1 MSTHKNIDRICV
13 VVLVLTLLV
22 TVAFMNGEKLGI
34 RVVADEDAESYSGS
48 TYFTENDVDGDWAD
62 NAYTTYIT
70 LDGSGGTIDGNGAYF
85 LDGDLVISNGGWY
98 VLTGTLED
106 GKIIVDAH
114 DSSKV
119 WIRLNGVTVRC
130 SDDACLRVDEADKVF
145 LTLAEDTENSFS
157 SGTDYSEEALA
168 DNTGGTIFSHDD
180 LTINGSGSL
189 SITAGYKH
197 GIDVNDSLVITGGN
211 ITITAPQDGIHVSDS
226 LRFMEASL
234 TIDAGDDA
242 VHSDDELYIESGT
255 VLINSC
261 YEGFEAVTID
271 ITGGDITMYPT
282 DDGIN
287 ANGGSSTMG
296 FGGRGGGGTNGMP
309 SPPDFSDRDMSS
321 MSNTLEGGMP
331 SMPGEMPGTTST
343 DGEMTSGMPS
353 QGEMSSMPGEMSGTT
368 STDGEM
374 TSGMPSQGE
383 MPSTPGEMPGAAQ
396 TENSDTDDTAT
407 DEKEPYIRISGGT
420 LTIINAT
427 GRDADGLDSN
437 GSIYIDGGD
446 IRISLLGDG
455 TNNAID
461 YGSESGGECIV
472 TGGTILAFGGSGM
485 AEEFSE
491 NCTQCAVLYNIG
503 STVQAGTL
511 FSVRDQEGE
520 EIISYTPECSYSSV
534 SFSLPEMTV
543 GETYTVV
550 CGEDSSELTMDSTAV
565 SAGTTAGEN
574 IGGNAGGHAFG
585 MGGMGGMRR
594 GGMGFQNGSAENGSV
609 ENGSAENG
617 STESGSA
624 KSGNPENSSAE
635 SGSTESGNPENGS
648 AESGSTKSGNP
659 ENGSAENGSAES
671 GSTESENP
679 ESGSVEAGVNETG
692 YEHRTR
698 PAGNQAGGN
707 GFIPEDAADT
717 EDQMTEYG
725 GFTALSEFSSEV
737 WLLLGAS
744 VLALI
749 VAILFAKYYRKH

>member
-1 MSTHKNIDRICV
+1 MSTHKNIDRICI

-130 SDDACLRVDEADKVF
+130 SDDACLRVDQADKVF

-271 ITGGDITMYPT
+271 IAGGDITMYPT

-321 MSNTLEGGMP
+321 MSNTSEGGMP
-331 SMPGEMPGTTST
+331 
-343 DGEMTSGMPS
+343 
-353 QGEMSSMPGEMSGTT
+353 SMPGEMSGTT

-503 STVQAGTL
+503 STVEAGTL
-511 FSVRDQEGE
+511 FSLLDQEGE

-550 CGEDSSELTMDSTAV
+550 CGENSSELTMDSTAV
-565 SAGTTAGEN
+565 SAGTTAGEK

-617 STESGSA
+617 STESGS
-624 KSGNPENSSAE
+624 
-635 SGSTESGNPENGS
+635 TESGNPENGS
-648 AESGSTKSGNP
+648 TESGSAKNGNP
-659 ENGSAENGSAES
+659 ENGS
-671 GSTESENP
+671 T
-679 ESGSVEAGVNETG
+679 ESGSVEAEVNETG

-698 PAGNQAGGN
+698 PAGDQAGGN

-749 VAILFAKYYRKH
+749 AAILFAKYYRKH

>member
-1 MSTHKNIDRICV
+1 MSTHKNIDKICV

-114 DSSKV
+114 DSSKF

-130 SDDACLRVDEADKVF
+130 SDDACLRVDQADKVF

-180 LTINGSGSL
+180 LTINGGGSL
-189 SITAGYKH
+189 SITAGFKH
-197 GIDVNDSLVITGGN
+197 GIDVNDSLVITGGT

-271 ITGGDITMYPT
+271 IAGGDITMYPT

-296 FGGRGGGGTNGMP
+296 FGGPGGGGTNGMP

-321 MSNTLEGGMP
+321 MSNTSDSGMP
-331 SMPGEMPGTTST
+331 PMPGEMSGTTST
-343 DGEMTSGMPS
+343 DGEMSGMPS
-353 QGEMSSMPGEMSGTT
+353 QGEMPSMPGEMSGTT

-503 STVQAGTL
+503 STVEAGTL
-511 FSVRDQEGE
+511 FSLLYQEGE

-550 CGEDSSELTMDSTAV
+550 CGENSSELTMDSTAV
-565 SAGTTAGEN
+565 SAGTTAGEK

-585 MGGMGGMRR
+585 MGGMGGMQR

-617 STESGSA
+617 SA
-624 KSGNPENSSAE
+624 KK
-635 SGSTESGNPENGS
+635 GNPENGS
-648 AESGSTKSGNP
+648 TESGS
-659 ENGSAENGSAES
+659 
-671 GSTESENP
+671 
-679 ESGSVEAGVNETG
+679 
-692 YEHRTR
+692 
-698 PAGNQAGGN
+698 AGGK
-707 GFIPEDAADT
+707 GFIPEGAADT
-717 EDQMTEYG
+717 EDQVTEYS

-749 VAILFAKYYRKH
+749 AAILFAKYYRKH

>member
-119 WIRLNGVTVRC
+119 WIRLNGVTVSC
-130 SDDACLRVDEADKVF
+130 SDDACLRVDQADKVF
-145 LTLAEDTENSFS
+145 LTLAEDTENSFT
-157 SGTDYSEEALA
+157 SGTVYSEEALA

-189 SITAGYKH
+189 SITAGFKH
-197 GIDVNDSLVITGGN
+197 GIDVNDSLVITGGT

-271 ITGGDITMYPT
+271 IAGGDITMYPT

-296 FGGRGGGGTNGMP
+296 FGGPGGGGTNGMP

-321 MSNTLEGGMP
+321 MSNTSEGGMP
-331 SMPGEMPGTTST
+331 
-343 DGEMTSGMPS
+343 
-353 QGEMSSMPGEMSGTT
+353 SMPGEMSGTT

-503 STVQAGTL
+503 STVEAGTL
-511 FSVRDQEGE
+511 FSLLDQEGE

-550 CGEDSSELTMDSTAV
+550 CGENSSELTMDSTAV
-565 SAGTTAGEN
+565 SAGTTAGEK

-594 GGMGFQNGSAENGSV
+594 GGMGFQNGSAENGSTKSGNPENGSTESGSAENGIV

-617 STESGSA
+617 STESGS
-624 KSGNPENSSAE
+624 
-635 SGSTESGNPENGS
+635 TESGNPENVS
-648 AESGSTKSGNP
+648 TESGSAKNGNP
-659 ENGSAENGSAES
+659 ENGS
-671 GSTESENP
+671 T
-679 ESGSVEAGVNETG
+679 ESGSVEAEVNETG

-698 PAGNQAGGN
+698 PAGDQAGGK
-707 GFIPEDAADT
+707 GFIPEGAADT
-717 EDQMTEYG
+717 EDQMTEYS

-749 VAILFAKYYRKH
+749 AAILFAKYYRKH

>member
-119 WIRLNGVTVRC
+119 WIRLNGVTVSC
-130 SDDACLRVDEADKVF
+130 SDDACLRVDQADKVF

-197 GIDVNDSLVITGGN
+197 GIDVNDSLVITGGT

-271 ITGGDITMYPT
+271 IAGGDITMYPT

-296 FGGRGGGGTNGMP
+296 FGGPGGGGTNGMP

-321 MSNTLEGGMP
+321 MSNT
-331 SMPGEMPGTTST
+331 S
-343 DGEMTSGMPS
+343 DSGMPP
-353 QGEMSSMPGEMSGTT
+353 MPGEMSGTT

-374 TSGMPSQGE
+374 SGMPSQGE
-383 MPSTPGEMPGAAQ
+383 MPSTPGERPGTTQA
-396 TENSDTDDTAT
+396 ENSDTDDTAT

-503 STVQAGTL
+503 STVEAGTL
-511 FSVRDQEGE
+511 FSLLDQEGE

-550 CGEDSSELTMDSTAV
+550 CGENSSELTMDSTAV
-565 SAGTTAGEN
+565 SAGTTAGEK

-609 ENGSAENG
+609 ENGSVENGSAENG
-617 STESGSA
+617 ST
-624 KSGNPENSSAE
+624 E

-648 AESGSTKSGNP
+648 TESGSAKNGNP
-659 ENGSAENGSAES
+659 ENGS
-671 GSTESENP
+671 T
-679 ESGSVEAGVNETG
+679 ESGSVEAEVNETG

-698 PAGNQAGGN
+698 PAGDQAGGK
-707 GFIPEDAADT
+707 GFIPEGAADT
-717 EDQMTEYG
+717 EDQVTEYS

-749 VAILFAKYYRKH
+749 AAILFAKYYRKH

>member
-114 DSSKV
+114 NSSKV

-130 SDDACLRVDEADKVF
+130 SDDACLRVDQADKVF

-261 YEGFEAVTID
+261 YEGLEAVTID
-271 ITGGDITMYPT
+271 IAGGDITMYPT

-321 MSNTLEGGMP
+321 MSNTSEGGMP
-331 SMPGEMPGTTST
+331 SMPGEMSGTTST
-343 DGEMTSGMPS
+343 DGEMSGMPS

-383 MPSTPGEMPGAAQ
+383 MPSTPGERPGTTQA
-396 TENSDTDDTAT
+396 ENSDTDDTAT

-420 LTIINAT
+420 LTIINET

-503 STVQAGTL
+503 STVEAGTL
-511 FSVRDQEGE
+511 FSLLDQEGE

-550 CGEDSSELTMDSTAV
+550 CGENSSELTMDSTAV
-565 SAGTTAGEN
+565 SAGTTAGEK

-617 STESGSA
+617 STESGS
-624 KSGNPENSSAE
+624 
-635 SGSTESGNPENGS
+635 TESGNPENGS
-648 AESGSTKSGNP
+648 TESGSAKNGNP
-659 ENGSAENGSAES
+659 ENGS
-671 GSTESENP
+671 T
-679 ESGSVEAGVNETG
+679 ESGSVEAEVNETG

-698 PAGNQAGGN
+698 PAGDQAGGK
-707 GFIPEDAADT
+707 GFIPEGAADT
-717 EDQMTEYG
+717 EDQVTEYS

-749 VAILFAKYYRKH
+749 AAILFAKYYRKH

>member
-130 SDDACLRVDEADKVF
+130 SDDACLRVDQADKVF

-197 GIDVNDSLVITGGN
+197 GIDVNDSLVITGGT

-271 ITGGDITMYPT
+271 IAGGNITMYPT

-296 FGGRGGGGTNGMP
+296 FGGPGGGGTNGMP
-309 SPPDFSDRDMSS
+309 SSPDFSDRDMSS
-321 MSNTLEGGMP
+321 MSNTSEGGMP
-331 SMPGEMPGTTST
+331 SMPGEMSGTTST

-550 CGEDSSELTMDSTAV
+550 CGENSSELTMDSTAV
-565 SAGTTAGEN
+565 SAGTTAGEK

-594 GGMGFQNGSAENGSV
+594 GGMGFQNGSAENGSAENGSV

-617 STESGSA
+617 STESGS
-624 KSGNPENSSAE
+624 
-635 SGSTESGNPENGS
+635 TESGNPENGS
-648 AESGSTKSGNP
+648 TESGSAKNGNP
-659 ENGSAENGSAES
+659 ENGS
-671 GSTESENP
+671 T
-679 ESGSVEAGVNETG
+679 ESGSVEAEVNETG

-698 PAGNQAGGN
+698 PAGDQAGGN

-749 VAILFAKYYRKH
+749 AAILFAKYYRKH

>member
-119 WIRLNGVTVRC
+119 WIRLNDVTVSC
-130 SDDACLRVDEADKVF
+130 SDDACLRVDQADKVF

-271 ITGGDITMYPT
+271 IAGGDITMYPT

-296 FGGRGGGGTNGMP
+296 FGGPGGGGTNGMP

-321 MSNTLEGGMP
+321 MSNTSEGGMP
-331 SMPGEMPGTTST
+331 PMPGEMSGTTST
-343 DGEMTSGMPS
+343 DGEMSGMPS
-353 QGEMSSMPGEMSGTT
+353 QGEMPSMPGEMSGTT

-383 MPSTPGEMPGAAQ
+383 MPSTPGERPGTTQA
-396 TENSDTDDTAT
+396 ENSDTDDTAT

-420 LTIINAT
+420 LTIINET

-503 STVQAGTL
+503 STVEAGTL
-511 FSVRDQEGE
+511 FSLLDQEGE

-550 CGEDSSELTMDSTAV
+550 CGENSSELTMDSTAV
-565 SAGTTAGEN
+565 SAGTTAGEK

-617 STESGSA
+617 STESGS
-624 KSGNPENSSAE
+624 
-635 SGSTESGNPENGS
+635 TESGNPENGS
-648 AESGSTKSGNP
+648 TENGSAKNGNP
-659 ENGSAENGSAES
+659 ENGS
-671 GSTESENP
+671 T
-679 ESGSVEAGVNETG
+679 ESGSVEAGVSETG

-698 PAGNQAGGN
+698 PAGDQAGGK
-707 GFIPEDAADT
+707 GFIPEGAADT

-749 VAILFAKYYRKH
+749 AAILFAKYYRKH

>member
-70 LDGSGGTIDGNGAYF
+70 MDGSGGTIDGNGAYF

-114 DSSKV
+114 NSSKV

-130 SDDACLRVDEADKVF
+130 SDDACLRVDQADKVF

-261 YEGFEAVTID
+261 YEGLEAVTIE

-321 MSNTLEGGMP
+321 MSNTSEGGMP
-331 SMPGEMPGTTST
+331 SMPGEMSGTTST
-343 DGEMTSGMPS
+343 DGEMSGMPS
-353 QGEMSSMPGEMSGTT
+353 QGEMSSMPGEMPGTT

-491 NCTQCAVLYNIG
+491 NCMQCAVLYNIG
-503 STVQAGTL
+503 STVEAGTL
-511 FSVRDQEGE
+511 FSLLDQEGE

-550 CGEDSSELTMDSTAV
+550 CGENSSELTMDSTAV
-565 SAGTTAGEN
+565 SAGTTAGEK

-617 STESGSA
+617 STESGS
-624 KSGNPENSSAE
+624 
-635 SGSTESGNPENGS
+635 TESGNPENGS
-648 AESGSTKSGNP
+648 TESGSAKNGNP
-659 ENGSAENGSAES
+659 ENGS
-671 GSTESENP
+671 T
-679 ESGSVEAGVNETG
+679 ESGSVEAEVNETG

-698 PAGNQAGGN
+698 PAGDQAGGN

-749 VAILFAKYYRKH
+749 AAILFAKYYRKH

>member
-114 DSSKV
+114 NSSKV

-130 SDDACLRVDEADKVF
+130 SDDACLRVDQADKVF

-157 SGTDYSEEALA
+157 SGTVYSEEALA

-189 SITAGYKH
+189 SITAGFKH
-197 GIDVNDSLVITGGN
+197 GIDVNDSLVITGGT

-261 YEGFEAVTID
+261 YEGLEAVTIE

-321 MSNTLEGGMP
+321 MSNTSEGGMP
-331 SMPGEMPGTTST
+331 SMPGEMSGTSST
-343 DGEMTSGMPS
+343 DGEMSGMPS
-353 QGEMSSMPGEMSGTT
+353 QGEMPSMPGEMSGTT

-383 MPSTPGEMPGAAQ
+383 MPSTPGERPGTTQA
-396 TENSDTDDTAT
+396 ENSDTDDTAT

-420 LTIINAT
+420 LTIINET

-503 STVQAGTL
+503 STVEAGTL
-511 FSVRDQEGE
+511 FSLLDQEGE

-550 CGEDSSELTMDSTAV
+550 CGENSSELTMDSTAV
-565 SAGTTAGEN
+565 SAGTTAGEK

-594 GGMGFQNGSAENGSV
+594 GGMGFQNGSAENGS
-609 ENGSAENG
+609 AENG
-617 STESGSA
+617 ST
-624 KSGNPENSSAE
+624 E

-648 AESGSTKSGNP
+648 TESGSAKNGNP
-659 ENGSAENGSAES
+659 ENGS
-671 GSTESENP
+671 T
-679 ESGSVEAGVNETG
+679 ESGSVEAEVNETG

-698 PAGNQAGGN
+698 PAGDQAGGK
-707 GFIPEDAADT
+707 GFIPEGAADT
-717 EDQMTEYG
+717 EDQVTEYS

-749 VAILFAKYYRKH
+749 AAILFAKYYRKH

>member
-106 GKIIVDAH
+106 GNIVVDAH

-119 WIRLNGVTVRC
+119 WIRLNGVTVSC
-130 SDDACLRVDEADKVF
+130 SDDACLRVDQADKVF
-145 LTLAEDTENSFS
+145 LTLAEDTENSFT
-157 SGTDYSEEALA
+157 SGTVYSEEALA

-189 SITAGYKH
+189 SITAGFKH
-197 GIDVNDSLVITGGN
+197 GIDVNDSLVITGGT

-271 ITGGDITMYPT
+271 IAGGDITMYPT

-296 FGGRGGGGTNGMP
+296 FGGPGGGGTNGMP

-321 MSNTLEGGMP
+321 MSNTSEGGMPSMLGEMSGKGEMP
-331 SMPGEMPGTTST
+331 SMPGEMSGTTST

-374 TSGMPSQGE
+374 TSGIPSQGE

-503 STVQAGTL
+503 STVEAGTL
-511 FSVRDQEGE
+511 FSLLDQEGE

-550 CGEDSSELTMDSTAV
+550 CGENSSELTMDSTAV
-565 SAGTTAGEN
+565 SAGTTAGEK

-617 STESGSA
+617 STESGS
-624 KSGNPENSSAE
+624 
-635 SGSTESGNPENGS
+635 TESGNPENGS
-648 AESGSTKSGNP
+648 TENGSAKNGNP
-659 ENGSAENGSAES
+659 ENGS
-671 GSTESENP
+671 T
-679 ESGSVEAGVNETG
+679 ESGSVEAGVSETG

-698 PAGNQAGGN
+698 PARDQAGGK
-707 GFIPEDAADT
+707 GFIPEGAADT
-717 EDQMTEYG
+717 EDQVTEYS

-749 VAILFAKYYRKH
+749 AAILFAKYYRKH

>member
-1 MSTHKNIDRICV
+1 
-13 VVLVLTLLV
+13 
-22 TVAFMNGEKLGI
+22 
-34 RVVADEDAESYSGS
+34 
-48 TYFTENDVDGDWAD
+48 
-62 NAYTTYIT
+62 
-70 LDGSGGTIDGNGAYF
+70 
-85 LDGDLVISNGGWY
+85 
-98 VLTGTLED
+98 
-106 GKIIVDAH
+106 
-114 DSSKV
+114 
-119 WIRLNGVTVRC
+119 
-130 SDDACLRVDEADKVF
+130 
-145 LTLAEDTENSFS
+145 
-157 SGTDYSEEALA
+157 
-168 DNTGGTIFSHDD
+168 
-180 LTINGSGSL
+180 
-189 SITAGYKH
+189 
-197 GIDVNDSLVITGGN
+197 
-211 ITITAPQDGIHVSDS
+211 
-226 LRFMEASL
+226 
-234 TIDAGDDA
+234 
-242 VHSDDELYIESGT
+242 
-255 VLINSC
+255 
-261 YEGFEAVTID
+261 
-271 ITGGDITMYPT
+271 MYPT

-309 SPPDFSDRDMSS
+309 SMPGEMSGTTS
-321 MSNTLEGGMP
+321 TDGEMSGMPSQGEMP
-331 SMPGEMPGTTST
+331 SMPGEMSGTSST
-343 DGEMTSGMPS
+343 DEEMTSGMPS

-383 MPSTPGEMPGAAQ
+383 MPSTPGEMPGTTRA
-396 TENSDTDDTAT
+396 ENSDTDDTAT

-420 LTIINAT
+420 LTIINET

-550 CGEDSSELTMDSTAV
+550 CGENSSELTMDSTAV
-565 SAGTTAGEN
+565 SAGTTTGEN

-594 GGMGFQNGSAENGSV
+594 GGMGFQNGSVENGSV

-617 STESGSA
+617 STESGS
-624 KSGNPENSSAE
+624 
-635 SGSTESGNPENGS
+635 TESGNPENGS
-648 AESGSTKSGNP
+648 T
-659 ENGSAENGSAES
+659 
-671 GSTESENP
+671 
-679 ESGSVEAGVNETG
+679 ESGSVEAEVNETG

-698 PAGNQAGGN
+698 PAGDQAGGK
-707 GFIPEDAADT
+707 GFIPEGAADT

-749 VAILFAKYYRKH
+749 AAILFAKYYRKH

>member
-130 SDDACLRVDEADKVF
+130 SDDACLRVDQADKVF

-189 SITAGYKH
+189 SITAGFKH
-197 GIDVNDSLVITGGN
+197 GIDVNDSLVITGGT

-271 ITGGDITMYPT
+271 IAGGDITMYPT

-296 FGGRGGGGTNGMP
+296 FGGPGGGGTNGMP
-309 SPPDFSDRDMSS
+309 SPPDFSGRDMSS

-331 SMPGEMPGTTST
+331 
-343 DGEMTSGMPS
+343 
-353 QGEMSSMPGEMSGTT
+353 SMPGEMSGTT

-383 MPSTPGEMPGAAQ
+383 MPSTPRERPGTTQA
-396 TENSDTDDTAT
+396 ENSDTDDTAT

-503 STVQAGTL
+503 STVEAGTL
-511 FSVRDQEGE
+511 FSLLDQEGE

-550 CGEDSSELTMDSTAV
+550 CGENSSELTMDSTAV
-565 SAGTTAGEN
+565 SAGTTAGEK

-617 STESGSA
+617 STESG
-624 KSGNPENSSAE
+624 NPEN
-635 SGSTESGNPENGS
+635 GSTESGS
-648 AESGSTKSGNP
+648 AESGNS
-659 ENGSAENGSAES
+659 ENGSAES
-671 GSTESENP
+671 GSTES
-679 ESGSVEAGVNETG
+679 GSVEAEVNETG
-692 YEHRTR
+692 YGHRTR
-698 PAGNQAGGN
+698 PAGDQAGGK
-707 GFIPEDAADT
+707 GFIPEGAADT
-717 EDQMTEYG
+717 EDQVTEYS

>member
-130 SDDACLRVDEADKVF
+130 SDDACLRVDQADKVF

-189 SITAGYKH
+189 SITAGFKH
-197 GIDVNDSLVITGGN
+197 GIDVNDSLVITGGT

-271 ITGGDITMYPT
+271 IAGGDITMYPT

-321 MSNTLEGGMP
+321 MSNTSEGGMP
-331 SMPGEMPGTTST
+331 SMPGEMSGTTST
-343 DGEMTSGMPS
+343 DGEMSGMPS
-353 QGEMSSMPGEMSGTT
+353 QGEMPSMPGEMSGTT

-503 STVQAGTL
+503 STVEAGTL
-511 FSVRDQEGE
+511 FSLLDQEGE

-550 CGEDSSELTMDSTAV
+550 CGENSSELTMDSTAV
-565 SAGTTAGEN
+565 SAGTTAGEK

-617 STESGSA
+617 STESGS
-624 KSGNPENSSAE
+624 
-635 SGSTESGNPENGS
+635 TESGNPENGS
-648 AESGSTKSGNP
+648 T
-659 ENGSAENGSAES
+659 
-671 GSTESENP
+671 
-679 ESGSVEAGVNETG
+679 ESGSVEAEVNETG

-698 PAGNQAGGN
+698 PAGDQAGGK
-707 GFIPEDAADT
+707 GFIPEGAADT
-717 EDQMTEYG
+717 EDQVTEYS

-749 VAILFAKYYRKH
+749 AAILFAKYYRKH

>member
-130 SDDACLRVDEADKVF
+130 SDDACLRVDQADKVF

-189 SITAGYKH
+189 SITAGFKH
-197 GIDVNDSLVITGGN
+197 GIDVNDSLVITGGT

-271 ITGGDITMYPT
+271 IAGGDITMYPT

-296 FGGRGGGGTNGMP
+296 FGGPGGGGTNGMP
-309 SPPDFSDRDMSS
+309 SSPDFSDRDMSS
-321 MSNTLEGGMP
+321 MSNT
-331 SMPGEMPGTTST
+331 S
-343 DGEMTSGMPS
+343 DSGMPP
-353 QGEMSSMPGEMSGTT
+353 MPGEMSGTT

-383 MPSTPGEMPGAAQ
+383 MPSTPGERPGTTQA
-396 TENSDTDDTAT
+396 ENSDTDDTAT

-550 CGEDSSELTMDSTAV
+550 CGENSSELTMDSTAV
-565 SAGTTAGEN
+565 SAGTTAGEK
-574 IGGNAGGHAFG
+574 IGGNAVGHAFG

-617 STESGSA
+617 STESGS
-624 KSGNPENSSAE
+624 
-635 SGSTESGNPENGS
+635 TESGNPENGS
-648 AESGSTKSGNP
+648 TESGSAKNGNP
-659 ENGSAENGSAES
+659 ENGS
-671 GSTESENP
+671 TER
-679 ESGSVEAGVNETG
+679 GRVEAEVNDSG
-692 YEHRTR
+692 RR
-698 PAGNQAGGN
+698 C
-707 GFIPEDAADT
+707 
-717 EDQMTEYG
+717 
-725 GFTALSEFSSEV
+725 
-737 WLLLGAS
+737 
-744 VLALI
+744 
-749 VAILFAKYYRKH
+749 

>member
-48 TYFTENDVDGDWAD
+48 TYFTENDADGDWAD

-70 LDGSGGTIDGNGAYF
+70 MDGSGGTIDGNGAYF

-106 GKIIVDAH
+106 GNIVVDAH

-119 WIRLNGVTVRC
+119 WIRLNGVTVSC
-130 SDDACLRVDEADKVF
+130 SDDACLRVDQADKVF

-189 SITAGYKH
+189 SITAGFKH
-197 GIDVNDSLVITGGN
+197 GIDVNDSLVITGGT

-271 ITGGDITMYPT
+271 IAGGDITMYPT

-321 MSNTLEGGMP
+321 MSNTSEGGMP
-331 SMPGEMPGTTST
+331 SMPGEMSGTTST
-343 DGEMTSGMPS
+343 DGEMSGMPS

-503 STVQAGTL
+503 STVEAGTL
-511 FSVRDQEGE
+511 FSLLDQEGE

-550 CGEDSSELTMDSTAV
+550 CGENSSELTMDSTAV
-565 SAGTTAGEN
+565 SAGTTAGEK

-609 ENGSAENG
+609 ENGSVENGSAENG
-617 STESGSA
+617 ST
-624 KSGNPENSSAE
+624 E

-648 AESGSTKSGNP
+648 TESGSAKNGNP
-659 ENGSAENGSAES
+659 ENGS
-671 GSTESENP
+671 T
-679 ESGSVEAGVNETG
+679 ESGSVEAEVNETG

-698 PAGNQAGGN
+698 PAGDQAGGK
-707 GFIPEDAADT
+707 GFIPEGAADT
-717 EDQMTEYG
+717 EDQVTEYS

-749 VAILFAKYYRKH
+749 AAILFAKYYRKH

>member
-119 WIRLNGVTVRC
+119 WIRLNGVTVSC
-130 SDDACLRVDEADKVF
+130 SDDACLRVDQADKVF

-157 SGTDYSEEALA
+157 SGTVYSEEALA

-271 ITGGDITMYPT
+271 IAGGDITMYPT

-296 FGGRGGGGTNGMP
+296 FGGPGGGGTNGMP

-321 MSNTLEGGMP
+321 MSNTSDSGMP
-331 SMPGEMPGTTST
+331 SMPGEMSGTSST

-353 QGEMSSMPGEMSGTT
+353 QGEMPSMPGEMPGTT

-503 STVQAGTL
+503 STVEAGTL
-511 FSVRDQEGE
+511 FSLLDQEGE

-550 CGEDSSELTMDSTAV
+550 CGENSSELTMDSTAV
-565 SAGTTAGEN
+565 SAGTTAGEK

-594 GGMGFQNGSAENGSV
+594 GGMGFQNGSAESGSM
-609 ENGSAENG
+609 ESGSAENG

-624 KSGNPENSSAE
+624 KSGNL
-635 SGSTESGNPENGS
+635 
-648 AESGSTKSGNP
+648 
-659 ENGSAENGSAES
+659 ENGSAES
-671 GSTESENP
+671 GSTES
-679 ESGSVEAGVNETG
+679 GSVEAEVNETG

-698 PAGNQAGGN
+698 PAGDQAGGK
-707 GFIPEDAADT
+707 GFIPEGAADT
-717 EDQMTEYG
+717 EDQVTEYS

-749 VAILFAKYYRKH
+749 AAILFAKYYRKH

>member
-48 TYFTENDVDGDWAD
+48 TYFTEKDVDGDWAD

-70 LDGSGGTIDGNGAYF
+70 MDGSGGTIDGNGAYF

-130 SDDACLRVDEADKVF
+130 SDDACLRVDQADKVF

-261 YEGFEAVTID
+261 YEGLEAVTIE

-321 MSNTLEGGMP
+321 MSNTSEGGMP
-331 SMPGEMPGTTST
+331 SMPGEMSGTTST
-343 DGEMTSGMPS
+343 DGEMSGMPS
-353 QGEMSSMPGEMSGTT
+353 QGEMPSMPGEMSGTT

-383 MPSTPGEMPGAAQ
+383 MPSTPGERPGTTQA
-396 TENSDTDDTAT
+396 ENSDTDDTAT

-420 LTIINAT
+420 LTIINET

-503 STVQAGTL
+503 STVEAGTL
-511 FSVRDQEGE
+511 FSLLDQEGE

-550 CGEDSSELTMDSTAV
+550 CGENSSELTMDSTAV
-565 SAGTTAGEN
+565 SAGTTAGEK

-617 STESGSA
+617 STKSGNPEKGSTESGSAENGSTESGSA
-624 KSGNPENSSAE
+624 KSGNL
-635 SGSTESGNPENGS
+635 
-648 AESGSTKSGNP
+648 
-659 ENGSAENGSAES
+659 ENGSAES
-671 GSTESENP
+671 GSTES
-679 ESGSVEAGVNETG
+679 GSVEAEVNETG

-698 PAGNQAGGN
+698 SAGDQAGGK
-707 GFIPEDAADT
+707 GFIPEGAADT
-717 EDQMTEYG
+717 EDQVTEYS

-749 VAILFAKYYRKH
+749 AAILFTKYYRKH

>member
-119 WIRLNGVTVRC
+119 WIRLNGVTVSC
-130 SDDACLRVDEADKVF
+130 SDDACLRVDQADKVF
-145 LTLAEDTENSFS
+145 LTLAEGTENFFS
-157 SGTDYSEEALA
+157 SGTVYSEEALA

-180 LTINGSGSL
+180 LTINGGGSL
-189 SITAGYKH
+189 SITAGFKH
-197 GIDVNDSLVITGGN
+197 GIDVNDSLVITGGT

-271 ITGGDITMYPT
+271 IAGGDITMYPT

-296 FGGRGGGGTNGMP
+296 FGGPGGGGTNGMP

-321 MSNTLEGGMP
+321 MSNT
-331 SMPGEMPGTTST
+331 S
-343 DGEMTSGMPS
+343 DSGMPP
-353 QGEMSSMPGEMSGTT
+353 MPGEMSGTT

-503 STVQAGTL
+503 STVEAGTL
-511 FSVRDQEGE
+511 FSLLDQEGE

-550 CGEDSSELTMDSTAV
+550 CGENSSELTMDSTAV
-565 SAGTTAGEN
+565 SAGTTAGEK

-617 STESGSA
+617 STESGS
-624 KSGNPENSSAE
+624 
-635 SGSTESGNPENGS
+635 TESGNPENGS
-648 AESGSTKSGNP
+648 TENGSAKNGNP
-659 ENGSAENGSAES
+659 ENGS
-671 GSTESENP
+671 T
-679 ESGSVEAGVNETG
+679 ESGSVEAEVNETG

-698 PAGNQAGGN
+698 PAGDQAGGK
-707 GFIPEDAADT
+707 GFIPEGAADT
-717 EDQMTEYG
+717 EDQVTEYS

-749 VAILFAKYYRKH
+749 AAILFAKYYRKH

>member
-114 DSSKV
+114 NSSKV

-130 SDDACLRVDEADKVF
+130 SDDACLRVDQADKVF

-271 ITGGDITMYPT
+271 IAGGDITMYPT

-309 SPPDFSDRDMSS
+309 SPPDFSGRDMSS

-331 SMPGEMPGTTST
+331 SMPGEMSGTTSTDGEMSGMPSQGEMSSMPGEMSGTTST

-353 QGEMSSMPGEMSGTT
+353 QGEMPSMPGEMPGTT

-503 STVQAGTL
+503 STVEAGTL
-511 FSVRDQEGE
+511 FSLLDQEGE

-550 CGEDSSELTMDSTAV
+550 CGENSSELTMDSTAV
-565 SAGTTAGEN
+565 SAGTTAGEK

-617 STESGSA
+617 STESGSTE
-624 KSGNPENSSAE
+624 SGSAE
-635 SGSTESGNPENGS
+635 NGSTESGSAKNGNPENGS
-648 AESGSTKSGNP
+648 T
-659 ENGSAENGSAES
+659 
-671 GSTESENP
+671 
-679 ESGSVEAGVNETG
+679 ESGSVEAEVNETG

-698 PAGNQAGGN
+698 PAGDQAGGN

-725 GFTALSEFSSEV
+725 GFTALSEFSTEV

-749 VAILFAKYYRKH
+749 AAILFAKYYRKH

>member
-130 SDDACLRVDEADKVF
+130 SDDACLRVDQADKVF

-309 SPPDFSDRDMSS
+309 SPPDFSGRDMSS

>member
-1 MSTHKNIDRICV
+1 MSTHKNIDRICI

-119 WIRLNGVTVRC
+119 WIRLNGVTVSC
-130 SDDACLRVDEADKVF
+130 SDDACLRVDQADKVF
-145 LTLAEDTENSFS
+145 LTLAEDTENSFT
-157 SGTDYSEEALA
+157 SGTVYSEEALA

-189 SITAGYKH
+189 SITAGFKH
-197 GIDVNDSLVITGGN
+197 GIDVNDSLVITGGT

-271 ITGGDITMYPT
+271 IAGGNITMYPT

-296 FGGRGGGGTNGMP
+296 FGGPGGGGTNGMP

-321 MSNTLEGGMP
+321 MSNTSDSGMP
-331 SMPGEMPGTTST
+331 PMPGEMSGTTSTDGEMSGMPSQGEMSSMPGEMSGTTST

-353 QGEMSSMPGEMSGTT
+353 QGEMPSMPGEMSGTT

-503 STVQAGTL
+503 STVEAGTL
-511 FSVRDQEGE
+511 FSLLDQEGE

-550 CGEDSSELTMDSTAV
+550 CGENSSELTMDSTAV
-565 SAGTTAGEN
+565 SAGTTAGEK

-594 GGMGFQNGSAENGSV
+594 GGMGFQNGSAENGSAK
-609 ENGSAENG
+609 NGNPENG
-617 STESGSA
+617 STESGS
-624 KSGNPENSSAE
+624 
-635 SGSTESGNPENGS
+635 
-648 AESGSTKSGNP
+648 
-659 ENGSAENGSAES
+659 
-671 GSTESENP
+671 
-679 ESGSVEAGVNETG
+679 VEAEVNETG

-698 PAGNQAGGN
+698 PARDQAGGK
-707 GFIPEDAADT
+707 GFIPEGAADT
-717 EDQMTEYG
+717 EDQVTEYS

-749 VAILFAKYYRKH
+749 AAILFAKYYRKH

>member
-70 LDGSGGTIDGNGAYF
+70 MDGSGGTIDGNGAYF

-130 SDDACLRVDEADKVF
+130 SDDACLRVDQADKVF

-261 YEGFEAVTID
+261 YEGLEAVTIE

-321 MSNTLEGGMP
+321 MSNTSEGGMP
-331 SMPGEMPGTTST
+331 
-343 DGEMTSGMPS
+343 
-353 QGEMSSMPGEMSGTT
+353 SMPGEMSGTT

-503 STVQAGTL
+503 STVEAGTL
-511 FSVRDQEGE
+511 FSLLDQEGE

-550 CGEDSSELTMDSTAV
+550 CGENSSELTMDSTAV
-565 SAGTTAGEN
+565 SAGTTAGEK

-617 STESGSA
+617 STESGS
-624 KSGNPENSSAE
+624 
-635 SGSTESGNPENGS
+635 TESGNPENGS
-648 AESGSTKSGNP
+648 TESGSAKNGNP
-659 ENGSAENGSAES
+659 ENGS
-671 GSTESENP
+671 T
-679 ESGSVEAGVNETG
+679 ESGSVEAEVNETG

-698 PAGNQAGGN
+698 PAGDQAGGN

-749 VAILFAKYYRKH
+749 AAILFAKYYRKH

>member
-1 MSTHKNIDRICV
+1 M
-13 VVLVLTLLV
+13 
-22 TVAFMNGEKLGI
+22 
-34 RVVADEDAESYSGS
+34 
-48 TYFTENDVDGDWAD
+48 
-62 NAYTTYIT
+62 
-70 LDGSGGTIDGNGAYF
+70 
-85 LDGDLVISNGGWY
+85 
-98 VLTGTLED
+98 
-106 GKIIVDAH
+106 
-114 DSSKV
+114 
-119 WIRLNGVTVRC
+119 
-130 SDDACLRVDEADKVF
+130 
-145 LTLAEDTENSFS
+145 
-157 SGTDYSEEALA
+157 
-168 DNTGGTIFSHDD
+168 
-180 LTINGSGSL
+180 
-189 SITAGYKH
+189 
-197 GIDVNDSLVITGGN
+197 
-211 ITITAPQDGIHVSDS
+211 SDS

-309 SPPDFSDRDMSS
+309 SPPDFSGRDMSS

-331 SMPGEMPGTTST
+331 
-343 DGEMTSGMPS
+343 
-353 QGEMSSMPGEMSGTT
+353 SMPGEMSGTT

-503 STVQAGTL
+503 STVEAGTL
-511 FSVRDQEGE
+511 FSLLDQEGE

-550 CGEDSSELTMDSTAV
+550 CGENSSELTMDSTAV
-565 SAGTTAGEN
+565 SAGTTAGEK

-594 GGMGFQNGSAENGSV
+594 GGMGFQNGSAENGSAENGSV
-609 ENGSAENG
+609 ENGSAENGSTESGSTESGNPENG

-624 KSGNPENSSAE
+624 KSGNPENGSAE
-635 SGSTESGNPENGS
+635 SGSTESG
-648 AESGSTKSGNP
+648 
-659 ENGSAENGSAES
+659 
-671 GSTESENP
+671 
-679 ESGSVEAGVNETG
+679 SVEAEVNETG

-698 PAGNQAGGN
+698 PAGDQAGGK
-707 GFIPEDAADT
+707 GFIPEGAADT
-717 EDQMTEYG
+717 EDQVTEYS

-749 VAILFAKYYRKH
+749 AAILFAKYYRKH

>member
-130 SDDACLRVDEADKVF
+130 SDDACLRVDQADKVF

-197 GIDVNDSLVITGGN
+197 GIDVNDSLVITGGT

-271 ITGGDITMYPT
+271 IAGGDITMYPT

-296 FGGRGGGGTNGMP
+296 FGGPGGGGTNGMP

-321 MSNTLEGGMP
+321 MSNTSEGGMP
-331 SMPGEMPGTTST
+331 
-343 DGEMTSGMPS
+343 
-353 QGEMSSMPGEMSGTT
+353 SMPGEMSGTT

-420 LTIINAT
+420 LTIINET

-503 STVQAGTL
+503 STVEAGTL
-511 FSVRDQEGE
+511 FSLLDQEGE

-550 CGEDSSELTMDSTAV
+550 CGENSSELTMDSTAV
-565 SAGTTAGEN
+565 SAGTTAGEK

-617 STESGSA
+617 STESGS
-624 KSGNPENSSAE
+624 
-635 SGSTESGNPENGS
+635 TESGNPENGS
-648 AESGSTKSGNP
+648 T
-659 ENGSAENGSAES
+659 
-671 GSTESENP
+671 
-679 ESGSVEAGVNETG
+679 ESGSVEAEVNETG

-698 PAGNQAGGN
+698 PAGDQAGGK
-707 GFIPEDAADT
+707 GFIPEGAADT
-717 EDQMTEYG
+717 EDQVTEYS

-749 VAILFAKYYRKH
+749 AAILFAKYYRKH

>member
-22 TVAFMNGEKLGI
+22 TAAFMNGEKLGI
-34 RVVADEDAESYSGS
+34 RAIADEDAESYSGS

-98 VLTGTLED
+98 VFTGTLED

-119 WIRLNGVTVRC
+119 WIRLNGVTVSC
-130 SDDACLRVDEADKVF
+130 SDDACLRVDQADKVF
-145 LTLAEDTENSFS
+145 LTLAEGTENSFS
-157 SGTDYSEEALA
+157 SGTAYSEEALA

-261 YEGFEAVTID
+261 YEGFEAVTIE
-271 ITGGDITMYPT
+271 IAGGDITMYPS

-296 FGGRGGGGTNGMP
+296 FGGPGGGGTNGMP

-321 MSNTLEGGMP
+321 MSNTSEGGMP
-331 SMPGEMPGTTST
+331 P
-343 DGEMTSGMPS
+343 
-353 QGEMSSMPGEMSGTT
+353 MPGEMSGTS

-374 TSGMPSQGE
+374 SGMPSQGE
-383 MPSTPGEMPGAAQ
+383 MPSTPGEMPGTAQ
-396 TENSDTDDTAT
+396 AENSDTDDTAA
-407 DEKEPYIRISGGT
+407 DEKETYIRISGGT
-420 LTIINAT
+420 LTIINET

-446 IRISLLGDG
+446 IRISLPGDG
-455 TNNAID
+455 INNAID

-491 NCTQCAVLYNIG
+491 SCTQCAVLYNVG
-503 STVQAGTL
+503 STLEAGTL
-511 FSVRDQEGE
+511 FSLLDPEGE

-550 CGEDSSELTMDSTAV
+550 CGENSSELTMDSTAV

-594 GGMGFQNGSAENGSV
+594 GGMGFQNGSAENR
-609 ENGSAENG
+609 
-617 STESGSA
+617 
-624 KSGNPENSSAE
+624 SAE
-635 SGSTESGNPENGS
+635 SGSVEYGSTES
-648 AESGSTKSGNP
+648 ESTESEST
-659 ENGSAENGSAES
+659 ES
-671 GSTESENP
+671 GSTESEN
-679 ESGSVEAGVNETG
+679 A
-692 YEHRTR
+692 
-698 PAGNQAGGN
+698 
-707 GFIPEDAADT
+707 
-717 EDQMTEYG
+717 
-725 GFTALSEFSSEV
+725 V
-737 WLLLGAS
+737 WLFLGAS
-744 VLALI
+744 FLALTA
-749 VAILFAKYYRKH
+749 AILFAKYYRKH

>member
-114 DSSKV
+114 NSSKV

-130 SDDACLRVDEADKVF
+130 SDDACLRVDQADKVF

-261 YEGFEAVTID
+261 YEGLEAVTIE

-296 FGGRGGGGTNGMP
+296 FGGPGGGGTNGMP
-309 SPPDFSDRDMSS
+309 SPPDFSGRDMSS
-321 MSNTLEGGMP
+321 MSNT
-331 SMPGEMPGTTST
+331 S
-343 DGEMTSGMPS
+343 DSGMPP
-353 QGEMSSMPGEMSGTT
+353 MPGEMSGTT

-383 MPSTPGEMPGAAQ
+383 MPSTPGERPGTTQA
-396 TENSDTDDTAT
+396 ENSDTDDTAT

-420 LTIINAT
+420 LTIINET

-503 STVQAGTL
+503 STVEAGTL
-511 FSVRDQEGE
+511 FSLLDQEGE

-550 CGEDSSELTMDSTAV
+550 CGENSSELTMDSTAV
-565 SAGTTAGEN
+565 SAGTTAGEK

-617 STESGSA
+617 STESGS
-624 KSGNPENSSAE
+624 
-635 SGSTESGNPENGS
+635 TESGNPENGS
-648 AESGSTKSGNP
+648 TESGSAKNGNP
-659 ENGSAENGSAES
+659 ENGS
-671 GSTESENP
+671 T
-679 ESGSVEAGVNETG
+679 ESGSVEAEVNETG

-698 PAGNQAGGN
+698 PAGDQAGGK
-707 GFIPEDAADT
+707 GFIPEGAADT
-717 EDQMTEYG
+717 EDQVTEYS

-749 VAILFAKYYRKH
+749 AAILFAKYYRKH

>member
-119 WIRLNGVTVRC
+119 WIRLNGVTVSC
-130 SDDACLRVDEADKVF
+130 SDDACLRVDQADKVF
-145 LTLAEDTENSFS
+145 LTLAEDTENSFT
-157 SGTDYSEEALA
+157 SGTVYSEEALA

-321 MSNTLEGGMP
+321 MSNTSEGGMP
-331 SMPGEMPGTTST
+331 SMPGEMSGTTST
-343 DGEMTSGMPS
+343 DGEMSGMPF
-353 QGEMSSMPGEMSGTT
+353 QGEMPSMPREMSGTT

-503 STVQAGTL
+503 STVEAGTL
-511 FSVRDQEGE
+511 FSLLDQEGE

-550 CGEDSSELTMDSTAV
+550 CGENSSELTMDSTAV
-565 SAGTTAGEN
+565 SAGTTAGEK

-594 GGMGFQNGSAENGSV
+594 GGMGFQNGSAESGSM
-609 ENGSAENG
+609 ESGSAENG

-624 KSGNPENSSAE
+624 KSGNL
-635 SGSTESGNPENGS
+635 
-648 AESGSTKSGNP
+648 
-659 ENGSAENGSAES
+659 ENGSAES
-671 GSTESENP
+671 GSTES
-679 ESGSVEAGVNETG
+679 GSVEAEVNETG

-707 GFIPEDAADT
+707 GFIPEGAADT

-725 GFTALSEFSSEV
+725 GFTALSEFSTEV

-749 VAILFAKYYRKH
+749 AAILFAKYYRKH

>member
-1 MSTHKNIDRICV
+1 MSTHKNIDRICI

-119 WIRLNGVTVRC
+119 WIRLNGVTVSC
-130 SDDACLRVDEADKVF
+130 SDDACLRVDQADKVF
-145 LTLAEDTENSFS
+145 LTLAEDTENSFT
-157 SGTDYSEEALA
+157 SGTVYSEEALA

-189 SITAGYKH
+189 SITAGFKH
-197 GIDVNDSLVITGGN
+197 GIDVNDSLVITGGT

-296 FGGRGGGGTNGMP
+296 FGGPGGGGTNGMP

-331 SMPGEMPGTTST
+331 SMPGEM
-343 DGEMTSGMPS
+343 
-353 QGEMSSMPGEMSGTT
+353 SGTT

-383 MPSTPGEMPGAAQ
+383 MPSTPGERPGTTQA
-396 TENSDTDDTAT
+396 ENSDTDDTAT

-420 LTIINAT
+420 LTIINET

-503 STVQAGTL
+503 STVEAGTL
-511 FSVRDQEGE
+511 FSLLDQEGE

-550 CGEDSSELTMDSTAV
+550 CGENSSELTMDSTAV
-565 SAGTTAGEN
+565 SAGTTAGEK

-617 STESGSA
+617 STESGS
-624 KSGNPENSSAE
+624 
-635 SGSTESGNPENGS
+635 TESGNPENGS
-648 AESGSTKSGNP
+648 TESGSAKNGNP
-659 ENGSAENGSAES
+659 ENGS
-671 GSTESENP
+671 T
-679 ESGSVEAGVNETG
+679 ESGSVEAEVNETG

-698 PAGNQAGGN
+698 PAGDQAGGK
-707 GFIPEDAADT
+707 GFIPEGAADT

-725 GFTALSEFSSEV
+725 GYTALSEFSSEV

-749 VAILFAKYYRKH
+749 AAILFAKYYRKH

>member
-119 WIRLNGVTVRC
+119 WIRLNGVTVSC
-130 SDDACLRVDEADKVF
+130 SDDACLRVDQADKVF

-157 SGTDYSEEALA
+157 SGTVYSEEALA

-271 ITGGDITMYPT
+271 IAGGDITMYPT

-321 MSNTLEGGMP
+321 MSNTSEGGMP
-331 SMPGEMPGTTST
+331 SMPGEMSGTTST
-343 DGEMTSGMPS
+343 DGEMSGMPS
-353 QGEMSSMPGEMSGTT
+353 QGEMPSMPGEMSGTT

-383 MPSTPGEMPGAAQ
+383 MPSTPGERPGTTQA
-396 TENSDTDDTAT
+396 ENSDTDDTAT

-420 LTIINAT
+420 LTIINET

-491 NCTQCAVLYNIG
+491 NCTQCAVLYNVG
-503 STVQAGTL
+503 STLEAGTL
-511 FSVRDQEGE
+511 FRLLDPEGE

-550 CGEDSSELTMDSTAV
+550 CGENSSELTMDSTAV
-565 SAGTTAGEN
+565 SAGTTAGEK

-617 STESGSA
+617 STESGS
-624 KSGNPENSSAE
+624 
-635 SGSTESGNPENGS
+635 TESGNPENGS
-648 AESGSTKSGNP
+648 TESGSAESGNS
-659 ENGSAENGSAES
+659 ENGSAES
-671 GSTESENP
+671 GSTES
-679 ESGSVEAGVNETG
+679 GSVEAEVNETG
-692 YEHRTR
+692 YGHRTR
-698 PAGNQAGGN
+698 PAGDQAGGK
-707 GFIPEDAADT
+707 GFIPEGAADT
-717 EDQMTEYG
+717 EDQVTEYS

-749 VAILFAKYYRKH
+749 AAILFAKYYRKH

>member
-48 TYFTENDVDGDWAD
+48 TYFTENDVDGDWTD

-70 LDGSGGTIDGNGAYF
+70 LDGSWGTIDGNGAYF

-119 WIRLNGVTVRC
+119 WIRLNGVTVSC
-130 SDDACLRVDEADKVF
+130 SDDACLRVDQADKVF
-145 LTLAEDTENSFS
+145 LTMAEDTENSFS
-157 SGTDYSEEALA
+157 SGTVYYEEALA

-211 ITITAPQDGIHVSDS
+211 ITITAPRDGIHVSDS

-271 ITGGDITMYPT
+271 ITGGNITMYPT

-296 FGGRGGGGTNGMP
+296 FGGPGGSGTNGMP

-321 MSNTLEGGMP
+321 MSNT
-331 SMPGEMPGTTST
+331 S
-343 DGEMTSGMPS
+343 DSGMP
-353 QGEMSSMPGEMSGTT
+353 SMPGEMSGTT

-374 TSGMPSQGE
+374 SGMPSQGEMPSMPGEMSGTTSTDGEMSGMPSQGEMPSMPGEMSGTTSTDGEMSGMPSQGE
-383 MPSTPGEMPGAAQ
+383 MPSTPGEMPGTTQA
-396 TENSDTDDTAT
+396 ENSDTDDTAT

-420 LTIINAT
+420 LTIINET

-511 FSVRDQEGE
+511 FSVQDQEGE
-520 EIISYTPECSYSSV
+520 KIISYTPECSYSSV
-534 SFSLPEMTV
+534 SFSLPEMEI
-543 GETYTVV
+543 GETYTLV
-550 CGEDSSELTMDSTAV
+550 CGENSSEITVNATSV

-574 IGGNAGGHAFG
+574 MGGNAGGHAF
-585 MGGMGGMRR
+585 GMGGMRR

-609 ENGSAENG
+609 ENGSVENGSAENGSTESGNPENG

-635 SGSTESGNPENGS
+635 SGSTESGR
-648 AESGSTKSGNP
+648 
-659 ENGSAENGSAES
+659 
-671 GSTESENP
+671 
-679 ESGSVEAGVNETG
+679 VEAEVNETG

-698 PAGNQAGGN
+698 PAGDQAGGN
-707 GFIPEDAADT
+707 GFIPEGAADT
-717 EDQMTEYG
+717 EDQMTEYS

-737 WLLLGAS
+737 WLLLVPS
-744 VLALI
+744 VLVLI
-749 VAILFAKYYRKH
+749 AAILFAKYYRKH

>member
-130 SDDACLRVDEADKVF
+130 SDDACLRVDQADKVF

-309 SPPDFSDRDMSS
+309 SPPDFSGRDMSS

-331 SMPGEMPGTTST
+331 SMPGEMP
-343 DGEMTSGMPS
+343 
-353 QGEMSSMPGEMSGTT
+353 GTT

>member
-1 MSTHKNIDRICV
+1 MSTHKNIDRICI

-70 LDGSGGTIDGNGAYF
+70 MDGSGGTIDGNGAYF

-130 SDDACLRVDEADKVF
+130 SDDACLRVDQADKVF

-321 MSNTLEGGMP
+321 MSNTSEGGMP
-331 SMPGEMPGTTST
+331 
-343 DGEMTSGMPS
+343 
-353 QGEMSSMPGEMSGTT
+353 SMPGEMSGTT

-485 AEEFSE
+485 EEEFSE

-503 STVQAGTL
+503 STVEAGTL
-511 FSVRDQEGE
+511 FSLLDQEGE

-550 CGEDSSELTMDSTAV
+550 CGENSSELTMDSTAV
-565 SAGTTAGEN
+565 SAGTTAGEK

-617 STESGSA
+617 STESGS
-624 KSGNPENSSAE
+624 
-635 SGSTESGNPENGS
+635 TESGNPENGS
-648 AESGSTKSGNP
+648 TESGSAKNGNP
-659 ENGSAENGSAES
+659 ENGS
-671 GSTESENP
+671 T
-679 ESGSVEAGVNETG
+679 ESGSVEAGVSETG

-698 PAGNQAGGN
+698 PAGDQAGGK
-707 GFIPEDAADT
+707 GFIPEGAADT
-717 EDQMTEYG
+717 EDQVTEYS

-749 VAILFAKYYRKH
+749 AAILFAKYYRKH

>member
-130 SDDACLRVDEADKVF
+130 SDDACLRVDQADKVF

-321 MSNTLEGGMP
+321 MSNTSEGGMP
-331 SMPGEMPGTTST
+331 SMPGEMSGTTST
-343 DGEMTSGMPS
+343 DGEMSGMPS
-353 QGEMSSMPGEMSGTT
+353 QGEMPSMPGEMSGTT

-383 MPSTPGEMPGAAQ
+383 MPSTPGERPGTTQA
-396 TENSDTDDTAT
+396 ENSDTDDTAT

-420 LTIINAT
+420 LTIINET

-503 STVQAGTL
+503 STVEAGTL
-511 FSVRDQEGE
+511 FSLLDQEGE

-550 CGEDSSELTMDSTAV
+550 CGENSSELTMDSTAV
-565 SAGTTAGEN
+565 SAGTTAGEK

-617 STESGSA
+617 STESGS
-624 KSGNPENSSAE
+624 
-635 SGSTESGNPENGS
+635 TESGNPENGS
-648 AESGSTKSGNP
+648 T
-659 ENGSAENGSAES
+659 
-671 GSTESENP
+671 
-679 ESGSVEAGVNETG
+679 ESGSVEAEVNETG

-698 PAGNQAGGN
+698 PAGDQAGGK
-707 GFIPEDAADT
+707 GFIPEGAADT
-717 EDQMTEYG
+717 EDQVTEYS

-749 VAILFAKYYRKH
+749 AAILFAKYYRKH